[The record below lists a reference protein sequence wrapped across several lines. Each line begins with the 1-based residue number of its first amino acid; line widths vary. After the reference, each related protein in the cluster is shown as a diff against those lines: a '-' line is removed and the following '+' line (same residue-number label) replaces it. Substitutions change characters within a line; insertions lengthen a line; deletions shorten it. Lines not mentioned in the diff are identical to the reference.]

1 MIVTHPGLCL
11 FLFSNQLASLAP
23 ASSLDIRRSNA
34 PADNG
39 QAENQVR
46 AGPINPFLVIFGSAN
61 WPWNTENWTEVSDT
75 VRGGQSKAVLKYLNR
90 SDRTAG
96 VSLEGMLDTKTLGG
110 AGFASQVYRHPISL
124 PMAGRYLAFFLE
136 VEPVEQSHQELL
148 PLVTVQRDSTSTKL
162 DHLVRIS
169 IPFNALVPTFRGRP
183 KSDEKPFDPHQ
194 ITQISFMA
202 RSFFNHQ
209 TGPFLLNIRRL
220 GVD

>member
-1 MIVTHPGLCL
+1 
-11 FLFSNQLASLAP
+11 
-23 ASSLDIRRSNA
+23 
-34 PADNG
+34 
-39 QAENQVR
+39 
-46 AGPINPFLVIFGSAN
+46 
-61 WPWNTENWTEVSDT
+61 
-75 VRGGQSKAVLKYLNR
+75 
-90 SDRTAG
+90 
-96 VSLEGMLDTKTLGG
+96 
-110 AGFASQVYRHPISL
+110 
-124 PMAGRYLAFFLE
+124 
-136 VEPVEQSHQELL
+136 
-148 PLVTVQRDSTSTKL
+148 VTVQRDSTSTKL